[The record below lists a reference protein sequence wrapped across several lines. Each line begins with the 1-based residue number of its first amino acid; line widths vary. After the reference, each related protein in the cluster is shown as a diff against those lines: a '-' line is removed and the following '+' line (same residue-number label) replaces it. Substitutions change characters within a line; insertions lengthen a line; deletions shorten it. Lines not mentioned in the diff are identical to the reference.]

1 METKKV
7 WIIGKRRI
15 DGQEPGTPIELEER
29 TANYYDQQG
38 LVSGKGE
45 SKEAA
50 QKNAGEKN
58 AGEQLNEVA
67 GDPVIDVKASPKKAK
82 NTTNKETKE

>member
-15 DGQEPGTPIELEER
+15 DGQEPGTPIELDER
-29 TANYYDQQG
+29 TANYYDQKG

-50 QKNAGEKN
+50 QKNAGEQSK
-58 AGEQLNEVA
+58 EVTGSPA
-67 GDPVIDVKASPKKAK
+67 TDIKASQKKAK

>member
-50 QKNAGEKN
+50 QKNAGE
-58 AGEQLNEVA
+58 QSNEVA